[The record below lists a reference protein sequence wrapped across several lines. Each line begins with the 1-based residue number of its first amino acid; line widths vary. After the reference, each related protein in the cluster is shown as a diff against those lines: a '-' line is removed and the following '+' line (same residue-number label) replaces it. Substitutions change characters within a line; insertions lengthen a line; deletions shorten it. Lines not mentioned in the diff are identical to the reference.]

1 MQQRS
6 PTDTTAARRARTS
19 ASAPPHPR
27 PQRQDQ
33 VSAQRKV
40 RSPGENPARPSA
52 CERNL
57 REERRAR
64 YRGGAPLLPAPNAP
78 TPFVFKTGARIEVAR
93 ARLRLRARASARC
106 PVSFGWQGRG
116 QGSQRGVA
124 KGSGLPR
131 EAARG
136 LAVPKLGRA
145 KLSTPMFGTAKNSP
159 AARRV
164 DASASVEGA
173 RRECGR
179 VIGSR

>member
-40 RSPGENPARPSA
+40 RSPGENPARSSA
-52 CERNL
+52 SERNL

-64 YRGGAPLLPAPNAP
+64 YRGVAPLLPAPSAP
-78 TPFVFKTGARIEVAR
+78 TLPFVFKTGARNEVAR

-106 PVSFGWQGRG
+106 PVSFG
-116 QGSQRGVA
+116 
-124 KGSGLPR
+124 
-131 EAARG
+131 
-136 LAVPKLGRA
+136 
-145 KLSTPMFGTAKNSP
+145 
-159 AARRV
+159 
-164 DASASVEGA
+164 
-173 RRECGR
+173 
-179 VIGSR
+179 

>member
-1 MQQRS
+1 VQQRS

-40 RSPGENPARPSA
+40 RSPGSDPARSSA
-52 CERNL
+52 SERNL

-106 PVSFGWQGRG
+106 PVSFGWQGMGRAVNE
-116 QGSQRGVA
+116 GSR
-124 KGSGLPR
+124 R
-131 EAARG
+131 EAGYRERQHAALPCPNLGVLNLARLCLEPLRIAPRPAG
-136 LAVPKLGRA
+136 SMPRHRWKGRGENA
-145 KLSTPMFGTAKNSP
+145 
-159 AARRV
+159 
-164 DASASVEGA
+164 EG
-173 RRECGR
+173 
-179 VIGSR
+179 